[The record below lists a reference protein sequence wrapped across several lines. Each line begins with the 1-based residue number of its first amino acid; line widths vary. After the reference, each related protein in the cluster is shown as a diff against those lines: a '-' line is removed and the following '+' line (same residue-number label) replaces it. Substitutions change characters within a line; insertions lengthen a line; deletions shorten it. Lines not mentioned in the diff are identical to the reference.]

1 MNQLQSLKC
10 IIWENNQL
18 QLLDQRLLPAR
29 KVFINCKSH
38 EDVFDSIRNM
48 VVRGAPAIGVTSL
61 FGPVL
66 FLKSQTKK
74 PSFEEFQ
81 KVLSYLES
89 ARPTAVNLKQ
99 ALDSLIQEI
108 PEETYEAL
116 KLSEL
121 QEKTESFAIN
131 FYKKDLETNQAIAR
145 NGSKLFY
152 ISQKKLSILT
162 HCNTGAL
169 ATAGIG
175 TALGVIR
182 ALKDE
187 GFEITVYVD
196 ETRPYNQGSRLT
208 AWELEE
214 EGIPYYLIADNMAGW
229 LMKDRKIDAIIVGA
243 DRIALN
249 GDTANKIGTY
259 PLSIIAREHGV
270 PFYVAAPHT
279 SFDLQIESGDE
290 IIIEMRPE
298 DELTRMAFLKKE
310 DGTPVIPQGV
320 IAPMGAKA
328 LNPSF
333 DVTPAK
339 NIRGIITDKGIILH
353 PTKESVLSVLQP

>member
-131 FYKKDLETNQAIAR
+131 FY
-145 NGSKLFY
+145 
-152 ISQKKLSILT
+152 
-162 HCNTGAL
+162 
-169 ATAGIG
+169 
-175 TALGVIR
+175 
-182 ALKDE
+182 
-187 GFEITVYVD
+187 
-196 ETRPYNQGSRLT
+196 
-208 AWELEE
+208 
-214 EGIPYYLIADNMAGW
+214 
-229 LMKDRKIDAIIVGA
+229 
-243 DRIALN
+243 
-249 GDTANKIGTY
+249 
-259 PLSIIAREHGV
+259 
-270 PFYVAAPHT
+270 
-279 SFDLQIESGDE
+279 
-290 IIIEMRPE
+290 
-298 DELTRMAFLKKE
+298 
-310 DGTPVIPQGV
+310 
-320 IAPMGAKA
+320 
-328 LNPSF
+328 
-333 DVTPAK
+333 
-339 NIRGIITDKGIILH
+339 
-353 PTKESVLSVLQP
+353 